1 MPSPIGHGLA
11 ALIVG
16 RPATRGWAVVLVA
29 IGLAP
34 DLDLL
39 WGRHSMETHSIG
51 AAVFAGFV
59 LACATGVRT
68 SQSLRTLFR
77 VFLVGAAV
85 WFAHP
90 LMDALGEDSSPP
102 RGVMLL
108 WPFSREF
115 FIAPVSV
122 FDSAYR
128 AYWKPDFWPHNIVAV
143 AKEIVILG
151 PLALGAWAWRTRII
165 RR

>member
-1 MPSPIGHGLA
+1 MPSPIGHALGS
-11 ALIVG
+11 LIVG
-16 RPATRGWAVVLVA
+16 SPQRRGWLLLALV
-29 IGLAP
+29 GLAP

-39 WGRHSMETHSIG
+39 WGRHSGETHSIG
-51 AAVFAGFV
+51 AAALAGALAWFLTRDRRLALIV
-59 LACATGVRT
+59 L
-68 SQSLRTLFR
+68 L
-77 VFLVGAAV
+77 V

-90 LMDALGEDSSPP
+90 LMDALGEDSSQP

-115 FIAPVSV
+115 FIAPVTV

-143 AKEIVILG
+143 AKEVAILG
-151 PLALGAWAWRTRII
+151 PFVLAAWVWRRRRI
-165 RR
+165 